1 MPGGSRLDLP
11 HENEILNEIS
21 LSLHAG
27 LDLKSMLRDAA
38 SSIQRVLNCQGVQIL
53 QKKPSAD
60 NLCLEPVCTMPQT
73 MLKNPSYLSFINK
86 HRFPASE
93 ESWIK
98 WTSHLPLSIQQNG
111 LCYLLFDLPEFGLIM
126 IEREQDLS
134 DSLCRSLQG
143 LMNRLATA
151 ALACLYKEEKQR
163 REQFS
168 QRFQLRFQ
176 QIAADASACFLRVL
190 SQEAFDLAVHRTL
203 KSLADLF
210 DVDRSYVFRFSD
222 DLATM
227 SNSHEVCRND
237 VTPEIERLQ
246 NISVDSLP
254 WWKSRMLECRP
265 VMISSVRDLPPE
277 ASVEKAEFERQGI
290 KSMVCLPMLTA
301 HGKLIGFMG
310 FDAVRNICV
319 WAEDQIIMLQLISE
333 IISTAVDRSS
343 IQEELRETAEKF
355 QQITENIGDVVWLRS
370 ADQKLLYISPS
381 YERIWGSSCQS
392 LIENPQ
398 SFVNAVHPDDREMV
412 SAAFQ
417 DYISSHQFDME
428 FRIIRPD
435 GEMRWIHSRSF
446 PIKNSVGEVI
456 RHTGVASDISSF
468 KRSQNAL
475 EQSESRIVSILSN
488 MNDVIW
494 SASWPDLRMKF
505 ISPSAERL
513 FGRPVRDF
521 LGNSDFWDSMIHLE
535 DIEVRLKAR
544 EILRQSGMWAGD
556 YRIIRPDGQTIWIHE
571 TCRFIYDESYTPVRV
586 DGNASDVTA
595 RKLAEEA
602 LSRRT
607 AELERYFSTSLDLLC
622 IADLQ
627 GNFRRLNPEWK
638 RTLGYEID
646 SLNGRAFIEFVH
658 PDDVAAT
665 VRATQALSE
674 GHEVLGF
681 VNRYRCNDG
690 SYRWIEWRSTAV
702 EGLIYAVA
710 RDITAS
716 KKMEI
721 QLSHHDEVETLMARI
736 ATLFINLMPD
746 EIDQC
751 INFALG
757 ETGKLLGLDRVYVFA
772 FSEDL
777 SESSNTYEWCSQGT
791 EPQINALQH
800 VPSDFLPWWMDHMK
814 QLKTIVINDLSK
826 LPPEASGEKSLLE
839 PQGIKSLLVVPLSWQ
854 GKPEGFIGFDAVREK
869 KNWLHEDVAPLEL
882 LGSILVNAQKRT
894 EAELKMRELN
904 ATLEQRVEERT
915 RELQQAQS
923 KLFLQDKIV
932 AIGRLAAGLAHEIN
946 NPVSYVSTNFATL
959 SENVGS
965 LLTIL
970 TAYRE
975 ALSEIAGRDPA
986 AADTL
991 QNLRKREEEEMFD
1004 YSGGFRYSYARNE
1017 WSGASENHSRQVS

>member
-1 MPGGSRLDLP
+1 
-11 HENEILNEIS
+11 
-21 LSLHAG
+21 
-27 LDLKSMLRDAA
+27 
-38 SSIQRVLNCQGVQIL
+38 
-53 QKKPSAD
+53 
-60 NLCLEPVCTMPQT
+60 
-73 MLKNPSYLSFINK
+73 
-86 HRFPASE
+86 
-93 ESWIK
+93 
-98 WTSHLPLSIQQNG
+98 
-111 LCYLLFDLPEFGLIM
+111 
-126 IEREQDLS
+126 
-134 DSLCRSLQG
+134 
-143 LMNRLATA
+143 
-151 ALACLYKEEKQR
+151 
-163 REQFS
+163 
-168 QRFQLRFQ
+168 
-176 QIAADASACFLRVL
+176 
-190 SQEAFDLAVHRTL
+190 
-203 KSLADLF
+203 
-210 DVDRSYVFRFSD
+210 
-222 DLATM
+222 
-227 SNSHEVCRND
+227 
-237 VTPEIERLQ
+237 
-246 NISVDSLP
+246 
-254 WWKSRMLECRP
+254 
-265 VMISSVRDLPPE
+265 MISSVRDLPPE

-301 HGKLIGFMG
+301 RGKLIGFMG

-571 TCRFIYDESYTPVRV
+571 TCRFIYDEFYTPVRV

-1004 YSGGFRYSYARNE
+1004 YIVKDLPSLFAESKEGFRRITEIINSIRNFARHDSPDSFSAYNLNKGIEQTLIIARNSYKYNAE
-1017 WSGASENHSRQVS
+1017 LKLDLGDVPEIEAVGGQINQVLLNLILNAAQAIESGAPGHNQGVIAVRTWFAENQVFCEVSDNGSGVPEDSLDRIFDPFFTTKEPGKGTGLGLSISYDIIVNKHGGQLLPFNRPEGGLTMLFSLPLSAPHRR

>member
-1 MPGGSRLDLP
+1 
-11 HENEILNEIS
+11 
-21 LSLHAG
+21 
-27 LDLKSMLRDAA
+27 
-38 SSIQRVLNCQGVQIL
+38 
-53 QKKPSAD
+53 
-60 NLCLEPVCTMPQT
+60 
-73 MLKNPSYLSFINK
+73 
-86 HRFPASE
+86 
-93 ESWIK
+93 
-98 WTSHLPLSIQQNG
+98 
-111 LCYLLFDLPEFGLIM
+111 
-126 IEREQDLS
+126 
-134 DSLCRSLQG
+134 
-143 LMNRLATA
+143 
-151 ALACLYKEEKQR
+151 
-163 REQFS
+163 
-168 QRFQLRFQ
+168 
-176 QIAADASACFLRVL
+176 
-190 SQEAFDLAVHRTL
+190 
-203 KSLADLF
+203 
-210 DVDRSYVFRFSD
+210 
-222 DLATM
+222 
-227 SNSHEVCRND
+227 
-237 VTPEIERLQ
+237 
-246 NISVDSLP
+246 
-254 WWKSRMLECRP
+254 
-265 VMISSVRDLPPE
+265 
-277 ASVEKAEFERQGI
+277 
-290 KSMVCLPMLTA
+290 
-301 HGKLIGFMG
+301 
-310 FDAVRNICV
+310 
-319 WAEDQIIMLQLISE
+319 
-333 IISTAVDRSS
+333 
-343 IQEELRETAEKF
+343 
-355 QQITENIGDVVWLRS
+355 
-370 ADQKLLYISPS
+370 
-381 YERIWGSSCQS
+381 
-392 LIENPQ
+392 
-398 SFVNAVHPDDREMV
+398 
-412 SAAFQ
+412 
-417 DYISSHQFDME
+417 
-428 FRIIRPD
+428 
-435 GEMRWIHSRSF
+435 
-446 PIKNSVGEVI
+446 
-456 RHTGVASDISSF
+456 
-468 KRSQNAL
+468 
-475 EQSESRIVSILSN
+475 
-488 MNDVIW
+488 
-494 SASWPDLRMKF
+494 
-505 ISPSAERL
+505 
-513 FGRPVRDF
+513 
-521 LGNSDFWDSMIHLE
+521 
-535 DIEVRLKAR
+535 
-544 EILRQSGMWAGD
+544 MWAGD

-571 TCRFIYDESYTPVRV
+571 TCRFIYDEFYTPVRV